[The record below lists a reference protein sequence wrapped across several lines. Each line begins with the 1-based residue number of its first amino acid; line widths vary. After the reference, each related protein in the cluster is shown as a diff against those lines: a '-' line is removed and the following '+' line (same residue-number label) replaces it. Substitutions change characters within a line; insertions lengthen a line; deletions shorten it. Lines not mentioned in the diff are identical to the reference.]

1 MSTISALATQ
11 AATTATSTSAAQPA
25 IGEEFNT
32 FLKLLTAQMRNQDPL
47 APIDSTQFVEQLAT
61 FSSLEQQVQS
71 NSSLETI
78 ASMMNDMTGLLAGQW
93 IGQTVS
99 FEAPNIPFTGD
110 DVIFAVDAPSATTSS
125 VLTVKDS
132 SGQQVWT
139 ETLDPEM
146 AVHAWDGRLSSGAS
160 ATPGETYTFTIHNYD
175 ASNARIGSSPP
186 QLITT
191 VTAISSEDGVL
202 VANTAAQIS
211 SQLSRVTKL
220 S

>member
-11 AATTATSTSAAQPA
+11 AANTIASTSAAQPA
-25 IGEEFNT
+25 IGEEFNS

-47 APIDSTQFVEQLAT
+47 APLDSTQFVEQLAT
-61 FSSLEQQVQS
+61 FSALEQQVQS

-78 ASMMNDMTGLLAGQW
+78 AAMMNDMTGLLASQW

-99 FEAPNIPFTGD
+99 FEASNIPFTGNE
-110 DVIFAVDAPSATTSS
+110 INFAVDAPGSAKTS
-125 VLTVKDS
+125 VLTIKDS
-132 SGQQVWT
+132 NGQPVWSG
-139 ETLDPEM
+139 TLDPETV
-146 AVHAWDGRLSSGAS
+146 VHSWDGRLASGAY
-160 ATPGETYTFTIHNYD
+160 AIPGQVYTFTIDNYD
-175 ASNARIGSSPP
+175 AANVRIGSVSP

-202 VANTAAQIS
+202 IANTAAQIS
-211 SQLSRVTKL
+211 SQLGLVTKL